1 LLFNNILKDVIN
13 NITVII
19 VSYKSRKTI
28 LNCLKSLKQFKKI
41 LILDNSNDKK
51 LKSFLKKQSP
61 RTKIFLSN
69 KNNGYGAGYNFLI
82 KKVKTQFA
90 LIMTPDTSIRKGSLK
105 NYIKSLSNI
114 NSKFCLMGPYSQN
127 RKFKL
132 ENKKKISQAKLILGF
147 SMLINLNQV
156 KKKNFFDEN
165 FFLYMEDIDLCKKLI
180 NQNKN
185 ILINKSFEIDHVGAK
200 SSNLDNVIFI
210 KLQNW
215 HWMWSKY
222 FYYRKYNGVILAFIK
237 FFPKLISSS
246 LKFLILFLLKNDN
259 FIKYQFRTKGLFAS
273 IIGKKSNLRPENLI
287 KNKLNNL

>member
-1 LLFNNILKDVIN
+1 MIN

-51 LKSFLKKQSP
+51 LKIFLNKQSP
-61 RTKIFLSN
+61 KTKIFLSN

-114 NSKFCLMGPYSQN
+114 KNDFVLMGPYKQN
-127 RKFKL
+127 KEFKL
-132 ENKKKISQAKLILGF
+132 EDKKKISEAKSILGF
-147 SMLINLNQV
+147 SMLINLSQISKN
-156 KKKNFFDEN
+156 NFFDEN
-165 FFLYMEDIDLCKKLI
+165 FFLYMEDIDLCKRCI

-185 ILINKSFEIDHVGAK
+185 ILINKSFVVDHIGAK
-200 SSNLDNVIFI
+200 SSDLNKILFM
-210 KLQNW
+210 KLRNW
-215 HWMWSKY
+215 HWMWSQY
-222 FYYRKYNGVILAFIK
+222 FYFKKYNGTFLAIII
-237 FFPKLISSS
+237 FFPKLVNS
-246 LKFLILFLLKNDN
+246 LIKFMLLYLLRNKNYT
-259 FIKYQFRTKGLFAS
+259 KYEYRIKGLFSS
-273 IIGKKSNLRPENLI
+273 IVGKKSNLRPENI
-287 KNKLNNL
+287 M